1 MCEICELDDS
11 YFSQIETMFRDVFN
25 SPPWND
31 GWNDPLQ
38 LHEYICDMTRR
49 RGSLVF
55 GFFIDGKLC
64 GAAIGCIRHWWSGTE
79 YILDDF
85 FICREAQGKGNGK
98 LFMKGIEDSLKKKN
112 IGAIYLQTEHGIP
125 AYSFYRKTGFT
136 ELESCAVF
144 LKILE

>member
-1 MCEICELDDS
+1 
-11 YFSQIETMFRDVFN
+11 
-25 SPPWND
+25 
-31 GWNDPLQ
+31 
-38 LHEYICDMTRR
+38 MTRR
-49 RGSLVF
+49 RGSLLF

-79 YILDDF
+79 YILDEF
-85 FICREAQGKGNGK
+85 FICGEAQGKGNGK

>member
-1 MCEICELDDS
+1 MCEIRELDDS

-125 AYSFYRKTGFT
+125 AYSFYRKT
-136 ELESCAVF
+136 
-144 LKILE
+144 

>member
-1 MCEICELDDS
+1 M
-11 YFSQIETMFRDVFN
+11 
-25 SPPWND
+25 
-31 GWNDPLQ
+31 
-38 LHEYICDMTRR
+38 
-49 RGSLVF
+49 SL
-55 GFFIDGKLC
+55 
-64 GAAIGCIRHWWSGTE
+64 R
-79 YILDDF
+79 

-112 IGAIYLQTEHGIP
+112 IGAIYLQTKHGIP